1 MKHKIRYLV
10 LLVGVACIA
19 ISGFLLWQSQQ
30 QEQVAETASLSVTE
44 AVSSL
49 IAQQMGE
56 VSFVELQEDA
66 TGDLLTT
73 EDGLVPSPSLPV
85 EEEPATVEID
95 GVTYIGLLSIPQLDL
110 TLPVAQVYSEAAM
123 NYTPCVYTGTIEGQD
138 LIIGAHNYKVHFGSI
153 NQLNIGDEI
162 SLQDALGT
170 VHKFT
175 LLSQEIIDGDSSSA
189 LIEGDWDLT
198 LFTCVYGDNTKR
210 VVLRFQ
216 IKNS

>member
-30 QEQVAETASLSVTE
+30 QEQVAESVSLSVAE

-49 IAQQMGE
+49 IAQQE
-56 VSFVELQEDA
+56 DEFRFVEIQEGA
-66 TGDLLTT
+66 AVELSTA
-73 EDGLVPSPSLPV
+73 DGVDVPV

-95 GVTYIGLLSIPQLDL
+95 GEAYVGILTIPQLAL
-110 TLPVAQVYSEAAM
+110 TLPVAQVYTVETM
-123 NYTPCVYTGTIEGQD
+123 NYTPCVYAGTIEGHD

-153 NQLNIGDEI
+153 NQLNVGDEI

-170 VHKFT
+170 VHTFT
-175 LLSQEIIDGDSSSA
+175 LLRQEIIDGDMSSE
-189 LIEGDWDLT
+189 LIAGEWDLT

-216 IKNS
+216 AMNS